1 MIFKKNDR
9 ILFTGDSVTDFGRHH
24 PVGEGLGEGVGVG
37 YPRTVE
43 SFLNLFYPELNL
55 RISNTGS
62 SGDTS
67 RDLAARY
74 ETDVIDLKPQWVSI
88 LIGVNDVWRQ
98 FDTPAIPEAAVS
110 PEEYRSNLESFVTRA
125 QKAGMGVFL
134 MTPAYME
141 PLREDIMRKRMDE
154 YGDIVKS
161 VAEKYGCILVDIQ
174 AAFDKFFKIRHSSF
188 VAWDRVHPNQT
199 GAMLIANEFLK
210 AAGFDRNRLM

>member
-1 MIFKKNDR
+1 MIFKKDDR

-37 YPRTVE
+37 YVRTVE

-55 RISNTGS
+55 RISNTGT

-67 RDLAARY
+67 RDLMARY
-74 ETDVIDLKPQWVSI
+74 DTDVIDLNPQWVSI
-88 LIGVNDVWRQ
+88 LIGVNDVWRK
-98 FDTPAIPEAAVS
+98 FDTPAIPEAAV
-110 PEEYRSNLESFVTRA
+110 ELDEYRSNLETFVEKA
-125 QKAGMGVFL
+125 QKKGCGVIL
-134 MTPAYME
+134 MTPFYME
-141 PLREDIMRKRMDE
+141 PLKEDILRKSIDE
-154 YGDIVKS
+154 YGEVVKQT
-161 VAEKYGCILVDIQ
+161 AEKYGCICVDLQ
-174 AAFDKFFKIRHSSF
+174 KAFDKFFTYRHSSF